1 MNSRNFKK
9 VYLTEKNVKSRFK
22 TLVEGC
28 DKPLVTKVEGSSTAK
43 CWTFFREKKLVWKFY
58 VYPGKIFAH
67 NFVDWI
73 QWLVK

>member
-43 CWTFFREKKLVWKFY
+43 CWTFFREKKLV
-58 VYPGKIFAH
+58 
-67 NFVDWI
+67 
-73 QWLVK
+73 